1 MYNVRTSAGG
11 WWKGEHMA
19 RIYTTTTIARP
30 IEQVFAYVSTP
41 GYWPEWHPSSL
52 GVSGATDHSLAVGEQ
67 VTEEFRVAGRAGR
80 ARWTVRE
87 RTAPVRWVI
96 EGTIEGRGSGGTV
109 AYMLTPRGATTY
121 FEREFTYPTPTPL
134 FKLLNL
140 LVIRWR
146 VRAESTEALRRLKA
160 RLEAT
165 TAAPRAT

>member
-1 MYNVRTSAGG
+1 
-11 WWKGEHMA
+11 MA

-41 GYWPEWHPSSL
+41 AYWPDWHPSSL

-67 VTEEFRVAGRAGR
+67 VTEEFRVAGRTGR

-87 RTAPVRWVI
+87 RTPPVRWVI
-96 EGTIEGRGSGGTV
+96 EGVIEGRGSGGTV
-109 AYMLTPRGATTY
+109 AYMLTPHGETTF
-121 FEREFTYPTPTPL
+121 FEREFTYPTPTLL

-146 VRAESTEALRRLKA
+146 VRAESREALRRLKA

-165 TAAPRAT
+165 TAASRAT